1 MIISNNNNAS
11 DDTNQVAGTSTDV
24 VGWGGWAWDM
34 VSSVLPV
41 DWDNDWSAE
50 QQMSYSGHTIHL
62 GVYID
67 DATLT
72 FKVWHDTF
80 NILTLNYLR
89 MSNYILSVSAD
100 C

>member
-1 MIISNNNNAS
+1 M
-11 DDTNQVAGTSTDV
+11 GTSTDA
-24 VGWGGWAWDM
+24 VGWGGWAWDI

-41 DWDNDWSAE
+41 DWDNNWSAE
-50 QQMSYSGHTIHL
+50 QQMAYSGHTIHL

-72 FKVWHDTF
+72 FKVMSIIHLSKKTF
-80 NILTLNYLR
+80 LLCTILKIND
-89 MSNYILSVSAD
+89 YIIFAD